1 MSSRI
6 IASTVSFAFAALC
19 GGCASLGGYSASEV
33 HQSVSYPLI
42 FTDSIHAVG
51 IAKETDAQGK
61 VVRKVGT
68 LTHETSIA
76 GFTRTVTYKD
86 AVVESKK

>member
-1 MSSRI
+1 MRSKI
-6 IASTVSFAFAALC
+6 VASAVSLAFTAIF
-19 GGCASLGGYSASEV
+19 GGCANVGAYNASEV
-33 HQSVSYPLI
+33 HHSVNYPLI

-51 IAKETDAQGK
+51 IAKETVDGK

-68 LTHETSIA
+68 LTHETTIG